1 MNREYF
7 EKLIEVRDVIGELYE
22 LMQDVAKEA
31 PNPLCY
37 NKAMALVDI
46 ISDLDDLVDVYGSM
60 VVLTRE
66 RELTSE
72 EADMEGGIKPWK
84 KK

>member
-31 PNPLCY
+31 PNPVCFA
-37 NKAMALVDI
+37 KAKALVDI
-46 ISDLDDLVDVYGSM
+46 ISDFDDLVATYGSI
-60 VVLTRE
+60 VVVTSGRE
-66 RELTSE
+66 STPE